1 MVLIFSLKPGFDAF
15 RVRRY
20 TIDVTTDDGLR
31 DPLFQEL
38 HDSLPAHSIADGN
51 GLRRPPAD
59 KVKEDDAPLN
69 VYARQ
74 MREDRHL
81 GRERDTV
88 AADFPTHITEAPRR
102 DRFLFHWPT
111 LQAWYRHR
119 QSISPPAPGRP
130 DNPGRP
136 PEKSDYWLYAEARPT
151 RLTSVVLPVFLLE
164 LMK

>member
-1 MVLIFSLKPGFDAF
+1 
-15 RVRRY
+15 
-20 TIDVTTDDGLR
+20 
-31 DPLFQEL
+31 
-38 HDSLPAHSIADGN
+38 
-51 GLRRPPAD
+51 
-59 KVKEDDAPLN
+59 LN